1 VNSKRVQDS
10 TLTCKILDPNGHT
23 AQTSSGI
30 TLSFTP
36 GALTSTSMA
45 LTAPSSASYI
55 GSDLGA

>member
-10 TLTCKILDPNGHT
+10 TLTCKILDSNDHT

-36 GALTSTSMA
+36 GVLTSTSLA
-45 LTAPSSASYI
+45 LTAPGGASYI